1 MALVSVVIREGRAA
15 DRAFVEDLGKR
26 TLLDSVA
33 AFRYRNQSMIEVSYE
48 RLLQIVFE
56 QSHLFLIAEEDAAPA
71 GFALMLD
78 TLPDEVTLMPQ
89 GFIAYMAV
97 EPQMR
102 RRGAAAK
109 LLAAL
114 EDEARARG
122 LPYMGLMVT
131 EGNAAALSLYRGA
144 GYLTERRLMCKP
156 L

>member
-1 MALVSVVIREGRAA
+1 MSVSIRQGRAA
-15 DRAFVEDLGKR
+15 DRAFVEELGKR

-48 RLLQIVFE
+48 RLLEIVFG
-56 QSHLFLIAEEDAAPA
+56 QSHIFLIAEDAARPA

-97 EPQMR
+97 EPDLR
-102 RRGAAAK
+102 RRGAAAR
-109 LLAAL
+109 LLGAL

-131 EGNAAALSLYRGA
+131 EENSAALALYQDA
-144 GYLTERRLMCKP
+144 GYLTERRLMCKS